1 MILHAF
7 SEFISNNS
15 NAFGVLVKMRKVS
28 IHMKQKILSSVI
40 LEVTWL
46 VIGGFMEKIA

>member
-15 NAFGVLVKMRKVS
+15 HTFGLLVKMRKVS
-28 IHMKQKILSSVI
+28 IHMKQIILSSFI
-40 LEVTWL
+40 LEF
-46 VIGGFMEKIA
+46 I